1 MNIFL
6 VRHGESVGNQ
16 RGLLYGHTD
25 HPLTEQGVRDA
36 AAVGEKLREADIRR
50 CYSSPLSRAAET
62 ARLCTQGR
70 DIETVYRDG
79 LKEQYM
85 GDWEDVSFLGMREA
99 EPELI
104 GSMIQDWTKVVP
116 PGGESYEA
124 VIERAGAVLD
134 EILERGEDALIVA
147 HNGPLA
153 ALVARL
159 LSGGA
164 DMVRRLWLMHGC
176 YTCVELQNGLAY
188 LRYFNK

>member
-70 DIETVYRDG
+70 DIETVYR
-79 LKEQYM
+79 
-85 GDWEDVSFLGMREA
+85 EDVSFLGMREA

-176 YTCVELQNGLAY
+176 YTCAELQNGLAY